1 MAALPKKV
9 PDTIYL
15 KYSTICHLFEIQYN
29 FKIMNKTTPNNAAG
43 RGLLMSGLNPLKREA
58 IKKVQT
64 ALLEQVLNFP
74 EKVKIFFSINA

>member
-1 MAALPKKV
+1 
-9 PDTIYL
+9 
-15 KYSTICHLFEIQYN
+15 
-29 FKIMNKTTPNNAAG
+29 MNKTTPNNAAG